1 MPFPLY
7 RRVILGL
14 RLKRVVVFFFG
25 GLVAESWQA
34 EGCSKAL
41 EAVDLSCRETV
52 EQTKKWLVV

>member
-14 RLKRVVVFFFG
+14 RLKRVFFVFFG
-25 GLVAESWQA
+25 GLFAESWQA

-41 EAVDLSCRETV
+41 EAVDLSRRETV